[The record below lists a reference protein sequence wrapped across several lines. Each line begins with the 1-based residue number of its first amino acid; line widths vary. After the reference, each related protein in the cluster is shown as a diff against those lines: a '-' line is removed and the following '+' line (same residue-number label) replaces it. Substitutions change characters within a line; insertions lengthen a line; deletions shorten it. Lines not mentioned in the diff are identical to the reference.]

1 MGKIKWT
8 DAQKSIIE
16 KRNCNLLVSAGAGS
30 GKTTVMIERIA
41 NLILD
46 KEKPTPI
53 SRFLIISF
61 TKASAADMKN
71 KLVKK
76 LSEMEPTPYILEQLD
91 DVLTSDV

>member
-61 TKASAADMKN
+61 TKFYNTTYFSISAQSICTIMSEIIAN
-71 KLVKK
+71 K
-76 LSEMEPTPYILEQLD
+76 I
-91 DVLTSDV
+91 